1 MRLVLDTNVVVSG
14 LLWRGSPRQV
24 IEAGRQGMAAFFSS
38 AILLD
43 ELASVL
49 KRDKFSALLTSRKV
63 TPSLL
68 MRRYGM
74 FATLVDPAPVEHV
87 VQTDED
93 DDHVVA
99 TALGARA
106 DAIVTGD
113 RDLLRLHPCQ
123 GIRILDPVDAL
134 RYMRRT
140 AGSSVCLFPGLAG
153 TAGPRRSAGS

>member
-14 LLWRGSPRQV
+14 LLWLGPPRQV
-24 IEAGRQGMAAFFSS
+24 IEAGRRGMAAFFSS
-38 AILLD
+38 TVLLD
-43 ELASVL
+43 ELESVL
-49 KRDKFSALLTSRKV
+49 KRDKFSALLTSRKI

-74 FATLVDPAPVEHV
+74 FATLVDPAPVERV
-87 VQTDED
+87 VRSDQD
-93 DDHVVA
+93 DDYVVA

-113 RDLLRLHPCQ
+113 RHLLRLHPCQ

-134 RYMRRT
+134 RYMHRT
-140 AGSSVCLFPGLAG
+140 TGGF
-153 TAGPRRSAGS
+153 

>member
-74 FATLVDPAPVEHV
+74 FARWLTRHRLNTSCRLMKMTITWSRPRWEHV
-87 VQTDED
+87 QT
-93 DDHVVA
+93 
-99 TALGARA
+99 
-106 DAIVTGD
+106 
-113 RDLLRLHPCQ
+113 P
-123 GIRILDPVDAL
+123 
-134 RYMRRT
+134 
-140 AGSSVCLFPGLAG
+140 S
-153 TAGPRRSAGS
+153 

>member
-14 LLWRGSPRQV
+14 LLWRGPPRQV
-24 IEAGRQGMAAFFSS
+24 IEAGRRGRAAFFSS
-38 AILLD
+38 TVLLD

-49 KRDKFSALLTSRKV
+49 KRDKFAALLTSRNL

-68 MRRYGM
+68 MQRYGV

-87 VQTDED
+87 VRSDED
-93 DDHVVA
+93 DDYVVA

-113 RDLLRLHPCQ
+113 RDLLRLHPCR

-140 AGSSVCLFPGLAG
+140 AG
-153 TAGPRRSAGS
+153 GPRIGDLGPRG